1 MTHRFNV
8 RHAVSGVTLPEIR
21 QLMAAPDFHES
32 VARKVPGF
40 NLKILASTSTD
51 RGYLM
56 KREVNMDVDIPEVA
70 KKFLKDA
77 FKVWRTE
84 EWDLESLTCR
94 LHMQM
99 NMPAELRC
107 VISLVEEGGTVV
119 ADHDW
124 EVDVHVP
131 LIHGILARH
140 AESEIRRFNRIEI
153 ETVQQEIAAQ
163 RAG

>member
-1 MTHRFNV
+1 MAHRFNV
-8 RHAVSGVTLPEIR
+8 RHAVTGATLPEIR
-21 QLMAAPDFHES
+21 RLMAAPDFHES

-40 NLKILASTSTD
+40 NLKILASTPTD

-56 KREVNMDVDIPEVA
+56 KREVNMDVNIPDIA

-84 EWDLESLTCR
+84 EWDIDTLTCR
-94 LHMQM
+94 LHMKL
-99 NMPAELRC
+99 NMPAELYC
-107 VISLVEEGGTVV
+107 TIALVEEGGAIV

-131 LIHGILARH
+131 VIHGILARH
-140 AESEIRRFNRIEI
+140 AEAEIRRFNQIEI
-153 ETVQQEIAAQ
+153 ETVQREIHAHLV
-163 RAG
+163 G

>member
-8 RHAVSGVTLPEIR
+8 RHAVTSVTLPEVR
-21 QLMAAPDFHES
+21 QLMALPGFHEG

-40 NLKILASTSTD
+40 NLKILASVLTD
-51 RGYLM
+51 SGYLM
-56 KREVNMDVDIPEVA
+56 KREVNMDVNIPDIA

-84 EWDLESLTCR
+84 EWDIDTLTCR
-94 LHMQM
+94 LHMQL
-99 NMPAELRC
+99 NMPAEFRC
-107 VISLVEEGGTVV
+107 TIRLVEEGSAIV
-119 ADHDW
+119 ANHDW

-140 AESEIRRFNRIEI
+140 AESEIRRFNQIEI
-153 ETVQQEIAAQ
+153 EALQREIHA
-163 RAG
+163 RR